1 MKTILIALLVS
12 VSSLGF
18 SQKLT
23 NQEIEKYLE
32 GLKNEQIL
40 SEFGKDALYKVM
52 TDEKGNFLSALT
64 QNQTI
69 AQRGRSM
76 MPFPDSLSQSK
87 HIILFYIGILDLMRN
102 VGSSAD
108 ELVQIREGVE
118 KMLGEKM
125 LFRNEL
131 DGDVNISNP
140 LTFLQLSVN
149 LKNSR
154 QNYLQIILALKSL
167 GLIDSKVEKELL
179 NWIERDNLFF
189 IKDFS
194 PFIFAAKQS
203 FFYGNYDFLKAEQIS
218 YVDSL
223 KKVNLIS
230 NEDFNSLV
238 NSYKPYELK
247 SNIEILSKIKNV
259 VLVDFNPLQTT
270 RAEIYEKVFAEIKKK
285 VLPNIKYKDLVLT
298 ETTKKAP
305 ENSYETLL
313 SNSNQFFKLMNT
325 FRNNTKYYQLSVQI
339 DNQNYIQKSET
350 DFTITQKIKDL
361 IPPDIK
367 IDSSIINTYLPLVQS
382 FSGFGN
388 NDLQV
393 INDYLSD
400 IHSEKRFIVASNG
413 FNPFINQNDTRKAI
427 LLLDENQ
434 YKKVFQLSKR
444 RYSFGPF
451 NLGEKSNN
459 EKEIALY
466 NFKDSRDSLRK
477 ILYRFQSSNVIPQI
491 SASELDKI
499 IVNTRLENST
509 HNFPRYLLKSYIL
522 PLKSMSSD
530 KNDTQFFKNF
540 INDLIVISDNKFN
553 PEKPFDNFE
562 KELKK
567 DISETRVLEYGFRLD
582 GKKFVNKSELY
593 TINKDSPE
601 GQNPEI
607 VKLLSE
613 STTPLSLV
621 PEYIGLVNGALV
633 SAEIDGQ
640 FYDLGDSKIIFL
652 TKSQTEFLTAKY
664 PSVFTEHIT
673 PANTDYY
680 KEAVSSFDSK
690 VLLNAMKREKLISEP
705 KFEEAQ
711 NQKMKEPSDAFKFSD
726 EVFVVDIN
734 DYYNKSNTEIYSD
747 LLKKIGEKAF
757 NGAKVSNVSVVS
769 DTISEY
775 AIDSVFLVSAT
786 INNVKYNQI
795 LQASLSQ
802 LIKSG
807 VDSLKKAGAIYYPSI
822 GENQFRIVNDY
833 LNDINSKKRLVI
845 VCDYQSPKLSF
856 VFFDSTQATIVE
868 ESLPNNYVDFTMY
881 DRQNSI
887 DSLRFVL
894 GELKNLGLFSEESNL
909 DSLILEFRKVGGG
922 QLNLLMKI
930 PNLISHL
937 NSWNFDLNADIVKN
951 NLDELS
957 RISRGQ
963 FKVENVTNNFKKMNK
978 KSKFM
983 RREYS
988 YGFSFDGKRYAESQI
1003 IEAKAK
1009 SKNKEEVNEYLDFE
1023 LQLNPFVGLC
1033 NKAITESGK
1042 DGAFY
1047 QLANFTGTD
1056 EIAYSVIYLTSK
1068 QHKYLNKKMPMIFA
1082 ENYDYDDSDFD
1093 EKKTDK

>member
-1 MKTILIALLVS
+1 MKRILIVLLVS
-12 VSSLGF
+12 VSTLAY
-18 SQKLT
+18 SQKLS
-23 NQEIEKYLE
+23 NKEIEKYLE

-64 QNQTI
+64 QNQAI
-69 AQRGRSM
+69 AQRGNSIM
-76 MPFPDSLSQSK
+76 SFPDSLSQSK

-125 LFRNEL
+125 LFRNEVN
-131 DGDVNISNP
+131 GEVNIKNP
-140 LTFLQLSVN
+140 LSFIQLGLN

-154 QNYLQIILALKSL
+154 QNYLQVILALKSL
-167 GLIDSKVEKELL
+167 ELIDARVEKELL
-179 NWIERDNLFF
+179 NWIEKDKLFF

-203 FFYGNYDFLKAEQIS
+203 FFYGNYELLKAEQIN
-218 YVDSL
+218 YADSL
-223 KKVNLIS
+223 KKVNLLS
-230 NEDFNSLV
+230 NEDFNALV

-270 RAEIYEKVFAEIKKK
+270 RSEIYEKVFAEIKKK
-285 VLPNIKYKDLVLT
+285 ILPNIKYKDLVLT
-298 ETTKKAP
+298 ETTKKVP

-313 SNSNQFFKLMNT
+313 ANSNQFFKLINT
-325 FRNNTKYYQLSVQI
+325 FKNNSKYYQLSVQI

-350 DFTITQKIKDL
+350 DFTFTQKIKDL

-367 IDSSIINTYLPLVQS
+367 IDSSIINTYLPFVES
-382 FSGFGN
+382 FTGFGN

-400 IHSEKRFIVASNG
+400 IHSEKRVIVASNG
-413 FNPFINQNDTRKAI
+413 FNPFISQNDTRKVII
-427 LLLDENQ
+427 LLDKNQ
-434 YKKVFQLSKR
+434 YSKVFQLSKR

-459 EKEIALY
+459 EKDIAIY
-466 NFKDSRDSLRK
+466 DFKDSRDSLRK
-477 ILYRFQSSNVIPQI
+477 ILYSFQSSNVIPQI
-491 SASELDKI
+491 SEIELDKV
-499 IVNTRLENST
+499 IVNTRLENAK
-509 HNFPRYLLKSYIL
+509 HNFPRYLLKNYLL
-522 PLKSMSSD
+522 PLRSSSSE
-530 KNDTQFFKNF
+530 KNDAQFFKNF

-567 DISETRVLEYGFRLD
+567 DVSETRVLEYGFKLD

-593 TINKDSPE
+593 TLKKDSPE
-601 GQNPEI
+601 AQNPEM
-607 VKLLSE
+607 VKIFSE
-613 STTPLSLV
+613 SRTPSSLI

-640 FYDLGDSKIIFL
+640 FFDLGDNKIIFL

-664 PSVFTEHIT
+664 PSVFSEYPNPPI
-673 PANTDYY
+673 TDYY
-680 KEAVSSFDSK
+680 KEAVSNFDSK
-690 VLLNAMKREKLISEP
+690 VLLDAMKREKMISES

-711 NQKMKEPSDAFKFSD
+711 KQKMKEPSDALKFSD
-726 EVFVVDIN
+726 DVFVVDIN
-734 DYYNKSNTEIYSD
+734 DYYNKSNTEIYAD
-747 LLKKIGEKAF
+747 LLKKIEGKVF
-757 NGAKVSNVSVVS
+757 NDAKVSNVSVEL
-769 DTISEY
+769 DTTGEY

-807 VDSLKKAGAIYYPSI
+807 VDSLKKASAVYYPAI

-856 VFFDSTQATIVE
+856 VFFDSTQAKIVD

-887 DSLRFVL
+887 DSLGIVL
-894 GELKNLGLFSEESNL
+894 NELKELGLTSKDSNI
-909 DSLILEFRKVGGG
+909 DSLILEFREIGGG

-930 PNLISHL
+930 PNLISNL
-937 NSWNFDLNADIVKN
+937 NSWNYDINADLVQA

-957 RISRGQ
+957 RISRGEFNVQ
-963 FKVENVTNNFKKMNK
+963 DVTNNFKKTNK
-978 KSKFM
+978 KSKYKP
-983 RREYS
+983 RIYS
-988 YGFSFDGKRYAESQI
+988 YGFTFDGKKY
-1003 IEAKAK
+1003 IENQVVAAQAK
-1009 SKNKEEVNEYLDFE
+1009 SRNKEEEYEYLDFE

-1033 NKAITESGK
+1033 NKALAESGK

-1047 QLANFTGTD
+1047 QLANFSDED
-1056 EIAYSVIYLTSK
+1056 EIVYSFIYLTSK

-1082 ENYDYDDSDFD
+1082 ENYDYEDSDFD